1 MKTFQQFIESISD
14 EEREELNQ
22 YRMKDKDS
30 KEYLRKKKLRDAVNL
45 NFKRFKD
52 KELTLRNKGKANT
65 TPVPVDEPS
74 QPG

>member
-45 NFKRFKD
+45 NFKRFND
-52 KELTLRNKGKANT
+52 KELALRNKGKANT